1 MQCGSQPALDWG
13 MHLMKLS
20 DDLAQSS
27 SAVMIPFHLSAR
39 RLRVDR
45 SNVVSRV
52 IPLFRFDAGW
62 PFVVAGLALLV
73 SGLLI
78 PAQRE
83 LHDLKGLVQYHQ
95 AREQQAFERLAAYDR
110 FLQDLQQGDERV
122 LRRLA
127 ASQLNLKQAGA
138 ESLMLS
144 ESMNDTVV
152 EWIDAS
158 VPLVVAP
165 AQPAPDTLLSRL
177 ASGPRRL
184 WILGIGTF
192 LLFIGLFVGPETEF
206 SGRRRQR
213 EGMDSRVSGD
223 VELKQEVKHSSS
235 ESIPSLVEVASNAAS
250 KDAGV
255 ECVSSQN
262 SPMNS
267 SLNSSLNSA
276 EQTRDASAAL
286 LAYADGGDV
295 EGSEWTCASPGVRE
309 CRVADE
315 NECDIRA

>member
-1 MQCGSQPALDWG
+1 
-13 MHLMKLS
+13 MKLS
-20 DDLAQSS
+20 DDFVQSS
-27 SAVMIPFHLSAR
+27 GAVMISFHLSAR
-39 RLRVDR
+39 SVRVDR
-45 SNVVSRV
+45 SGVVSRV

-62 PFVVAGLALLV
+62 PFVIAGLALLV

-78 PAQRE
+78 PAQHE

-110 FLQDLQQGDERV
+110 FLQDVQQGDERV

-127 ASQLNLKQAGA
+127 ASQLNLKEAGA

-158 VPLVVAP
+158 VPLAVAP

-206 SGRRRQR
+206 SGRKRQR
-213 EGMDSRVSGD
+213 DGREGRECMDSRVSGD
-223 VELKQEVKHSSS
+223 VELKQELKHSSS
-235 ESIPSLVEVASNAAS
+235 ESIPSLVEVASHAATE
-250 KDAGV
+250 DVVV

-262 SPMNS
+262 S
-267 SLNSSLNSA
+267 A
-276 EQTRDASAAL
+276 EQTGDASAAL

-295 EGSEWTCASPGVRE
+295 EGSEWTRASPSVRE

-315 NECDIRA
+315 NECDTRA

>member
-1 MQCGSQPALDWG
+1 
-13 MHLMKLS
+13 
-20 DDLAQSS
+20 
-27 SAVMIPFHLSAR
+27 MISFHLSAR
-39 RLRVDR
+39 SVRVDR
-45 SNVVSRV
+45 SRVVSRV

-62 PFVVAGLALLV
+62 PFVIAGLALLV

-78 PAQRE
+78 PAQHE

-110 FLQDLQQGDERV
+110 FLQDVQQGDERV

-127 ASQLNLKQAGA
+127 ASQLNLKEAGA

-158 VPLVVAP
+158 VPLAVAP

-206 SGRRRQR
+206 SGRKRQR
-213 EGMDSRVSGD
+213 NGREDMDSRVSGD
-223 VELKQEVKHSSS
+223 VELKQELKHSSS
-235 ESIPSLVEVASNAAS
+235 ESIPSLVEVASHAATE
-250 KDAGV
+250 DLVV

-262 SPMNS
+262 S
-267 SLNSSLNSA
+267 A
-276 EQTRDASAAL
+276 EQTGDASAAL
-286 LAYADGGDV
+286 LVYADGGDV

-315 NECDIRA
+315 NECDTRA

>member
-1 MQCGSQPALDWG
+1 
-13 MHLMKLS
+13 MKLCADIVRS
-20 DDLAQSS
+20 RSP
-27 SAVMIPFHLSAR
+27 VMISFHLSAR
-39 RLRVDR
+39 SVRVDR
-45 SNVVSRV
+45 SSVVSRV

-62 PFVVAGLALLV
+62 PFVIAGLALLV

-78 PAQRE
+78 PAQHE

-110 FLQDLQQGDERV
+110 FLQDVQQGDERV

-127 ASQLNLKQAGA
+127 ASQLNLKEAGA

-158 VPLVVAP
+158 VPLAVAP

-206 SGRRRQR
+206 SGRKRQR
-213 EGMDSRVSGD
+213 EGREGREDRGDRGDMDSRVRGD
-223 VELKQEVKHSSS
+223 VELKQQLKHSSS
-235 ESIPSLVEVASNAAS
+235 ESIPSLVEVASHAATE
-250 KDAGV
+250 DLVV

-262 SPMNS
+262 S
-267 SLNSSLNSA
+267 A
-276 EQTRDASAAL
+276 EQTGDASAAL

-315 NECDIRA
+315 NECDTRA